1 MSFRAGARAVVSGA
15 ALVFV
20 LLLVAAAPARAQ
32 ILPTDDW
39 SWMRPGVAWQ
49 YIPSSADECI
59 SGRSTC
65 VHRTLRTMNQQF
77 SAAAARCEHDAVF
90 SLAYLRTTEEFK
102 RAVETPGFFEDF
114 RYLNHEDA
122 VFAELYFDA
131 RTDWDAGRK
140 SAVPGAWALAFD
152 AADRKAVSGMG
163 NLLLGMNAHV
173 QLDLPK
179 TLAAI
184 GLVKPDGGS
193 RKADHDKVNVFLNR
207 IAQPIITEIA
217 QRFDPSVSYA
227 NLPGPFDEYT
237 FFQLLVAWRETA
249 WRNAERLVAA
259 SGSAAR
265 LAVAK
270 SIGDYA
276 ASQAALIRSATRYL
290 LPAQGTA
297 TRDAYCDAH
306 N

>member
-1 MSFRAGARAVVSGA
+1 MSLRAGSRAVVSGA

-20 LLLVAAAPARAQ
+20 LLVAAAPARAQ

-39 SWMRPGVAWQ
+39 SWMLPGVAWQ

-102 RAVETPGFFEDF
+102 RAVETPGFFEDV

-131 RTDWDAGRK
+131 RTDWDGGRR
-140 SAVPGAWALAFD
+140 SAVPGAWALVFD

-184 GLVKPDGGS
+184 GLVKPGGGS

-217 QRFDPSVSYA
+217 QRFDPTVSYA

-259 SGSAAR
+259 RTQTER

-290 LPAQGTA
+290 LPAQRTA

>member
-1 MSFRAGARAVVSGA
+1 MFLRAGSRAVISGA

-32 ILPTDDW
+32 VLPTDDW
-39 SWMRPGVAWQ
+39 TWLLPGIAWQ
-49 YIPSSADECI
+49 YVPSSADECL

-65 VHRTLRTMNQQF
+65 VNRTLRAMNQQF
-77 SAAAARCEHDAVF
+77 GAAVARSEHDAVL

-102 RAVETPGFFEDF
+102 RAVETPGFFQDV

-131 RTDWDAGRK
+131 RTDWNAGRT

-152 AADRKAVSGMG
+152 AADRKAVSGIG

-217 QRFDPSVSYA
+217 QRFDPTVSSA

-249 WRNAERLVAA
+249 WRNAERLAA
-259 SGSAAR
+259 ARTQTER

-276 ASQAALIRSATRYL
+276 ASQAALIRTATRYL
-290 LPAQGTA
+290 LPSQGPA